1 MATPQR
7 WLPRSIL
14 PVFNPV
20 EVFHMGLFFQSSSWR
35 KPLQLIEC
43 WLPEP
48 AMAGGRMAPAA
59 RPAATATPAVRR
71 FTRAGWLG
79 RPAANQVTAPRCRDG
94 RVALAGR
101 IDEVCRELDR
111 LAAHEARVR
120 QRPMC

>member
-1 MATPQR
+1 
-7 WLPRSIL
+7 
-14 PVFNPV
+14 
-20 EVFHMGLFFQSSSWR
+20 MGLFFQSSSWR

-48 AMAGGRMAPAA
+48 AMADGRTTPAA
-59 RPAATATPAVRR
+59 RPAAPATPAVRR

-79 RPAANQVTAPRCRDG
+79 RPAANQATGLRCRDP

-111 LAAHEARVR
+111 LAASEARTR
-120 QRPMC
+120 HRPTC